1 MCFGGSSKTTT
12 VQKVPEYIEQG
23 GKDVLARATALADK
37 PFEPFSGQRVADFS
51 ADQQTAFQQLRD
63 LIAGAPQV
71 GGEAI
76 QGARDFAAAP
86 AQSLSTERIVDED
99 GRLGAISDYM
109 NPFVDQA
116 LQPALRK
123 IQEQADAQRKRIG
136 AGATSAGAF
145 GDARHGIMEAMLGRD
160 TSMAMGDT
168 ASQFYLDAFRD
179 ALGLRQGDLS
189 RMTDIDKTNALFA
202 EQGLDRLFQGSGAVL
217 DRAGQDQ
224 QQGLQ
229 LIQSLLS
236 SGGIQQGAD
245 QAELDAAYQEFLRQ
259 YGHDFDVVSA
269 MASALS
275 GLPYTRTTTTTQPN
289 NSLMGLLGSGL
300 GAFAGTEA
308 GAGALAAGAQALP
321 AVLAAI

>member
-1 MCFGGSSKTTT
+1 MGKKSKTTT

-23 GKDVLARATALADK
+23 GKEVIAKSQQLADK
-37 PFEPFSGQRVADFS
+37 PFEAYTGERVADFS
-51 ADQQTAFQQLRD
+51 ADQMTAFQQLRD

-76 QGARDFAAAP
+76 QGARDFASAP
-86 AQSLSTERIVDED
+86 AQSLTTERIVDED

-116 LQPALRK
+116 LQPALRA

-136 AGATSAGAF
+136 AGATSSGAF

-160 TSMAMGDT
+160 TSTAMGDT
-168 ASQFYLDAFRD
+168 ASKFYLDAFRD
-179 ALGLRQGDLS
+179 ALGLRQGDLG

-224 QQGLQ
+224 QQGLR
-229 LIQSLLS
+229 LIESLLS
-236 SGGIQQGAD
+236 SGTMQQGNE
-245 QAELDAAYQEFLRQ
+245 QAGLDAAYKEFLRQ

-275 GLPYTRTTTTTQPN
+275 GVPYTRTQTTTQPD
-289 NSLMGLLGSGL
+289 NSVWGTVGSAAGSLL
-300 GAFAGTEA
+300 GTEA
-308 GAGALAAGAQALP
+308 MG
-321 AVLAAI
+321 AAIAAMI

>member
-1 MCFGGSSKTTT
+1 MCFGSSKTTT
-12 VQKVPEYIEQG
+12 VQKVPEYIETA
-23 GKDVLARATALADK
+23 GKQVIKQSQALADK
-37 PFEPFSGQRVADFS
+37 PFEAYTGQRVADFS
-51 ADQQTAFQQLRD
+51 GDQQTAFQQLRD

-71 GGEAI
+71 GGEAV

-86 AQSLSTERIVDED
+86 AQNLTTERIVDEN
-99 GRLGAISDYM
+99 GRLGPIADYM
-109 NPFVDQA
+109 SPFIDQA
-116 LQPALRK
+116 LQPALRR

-136 AGATSAGAF
+136 AGATSAGAY

-160 TSMAMGDT
+160 TSTAMGDT

-179 ALGLRQGDLS
+179 ALGLRQGDLG

-245 QAELDAAYQEFLRQ
+245 QAGLDAAFQEFLRE
-259 YGHDFDVVSA
+259 YGHDFDVVAA

-275 GLPYTRTTTTTQPN
+275 GVPYTRTQTTTQPN
-289 NSLMGLLGSGL
+289 NSLLGTLGSAAGSL
-300 GAFAGTEA
+300 LGTEA
-308 GAGALAAGAQALP
+308 MG
-321 AVLAAI
+321 AAIASMI

>member
-12 VQKVPEYIEQG
+12 VQKVPKYIEEG
-23 GKDVLARATALADK
+23 GKEVIAKSQALADK
-37 PFEPFSGQRVADFS
+37 PFEAYTGQRVADFTG
-51 ADQQTAFQQLRD
+51 DQQTAFQQLRD
-63 LIAGAPQV
+63 MIAGAPQV

-76 QGARDFAAAP
+76 QGARDFAGAP
-86 AQSLSTERIVDED
+86 AQHLTTERIVDED
-99 GRLGAISDYM
+99 GRLGAISDYL

-116 LQPALRK
+116 LQPALRR

-160 TSMAMGDT
+160 TSTAMGDT

-189 RMTDIDKTNALFA
+189 RMTELDKTNALFN
-202 EQGLDRLFQGSGAVL
+202 EQALDRLFQGSGAVL

-224 QQGLQ
+224 QQGLR
-229 LIQSLLS
+229 LIESLLS
-236 SGGIQQGAD
+236 SGTMQQGNEQAD
-245 QAELDAAYQEFLRQ
+245 LDADFQEFLRR

-275 GLPYTRTTTTTQPN
+275 GVPFTRTQTTTQPN
-289 NSLMGLLGSGL
+289 NSLFGTLGSAAGSL
-300 GAFAGTEA
+300 LGTEA
-308 GAGALAAGAQALP
+308 MGTAIAGL
-321 AVLAAI
+321 I

>member
-1 MCFGGSSKTTT
+1 MGNKNSKTTT

-23 GKDVLARATALADK
+23 GKEVLRRSQALADK
-37 PFEPFSGQRVADFS
+37 PFEAYTGQRVADFS
-51 ADQQTAFQQLRD
+51 GDQQSAFQQLRD

-76 QGARDFAAAP
+76 QGARDFASAP
-86 AQSLSTERIVDED
+86 AQHLTTERIVDED

-116 LQPALRK
+116 LQPALRA

-160 TSMAMGDT
+160 TSTAMGDT
-168 ASQFYLDAFRD
+168 ASRFYLDAFRD
-179 ALGLRQGDLS
+179 ALGLRQGDLG
-189 RMTDIDKTNALFA
+189 RMTELDKTNALFA

-217 DRAGQDQ
+217 NRAGQDQ

-229 LIQSLLS
+229 LIQSLLA
-236 SGGIQQGAD
+236 SGGLQQGAD
-245 QAELDAAYQEFLRQ
+245 QAELDAAYQEFLRN
-259 YGHDFDVVSA
+259 YGHDFDVVAA

-275 GLPYTRTTTTTQPN
+275 GVPYTRTQTTTQPD
-289 NSLMGLLGSGL
+289 NSLFGLLGSGL
-300 GAFAGTEA
+300 GSFAGTEA
-308 GAGALAAGAQALP
+308 GAGAIAKGLSALAAF
-321 AVLAAI
+321 

>member
-1 MCFGGSSKTTT
+1 MGKKSKTTT

-23 GKDVLARATALADK
+23 GKEVIAKSQQLADK
-37 PFEPFSGQRVADFS
+37 PFEAYTGERVADFS
-51 ADQQTAFQQLRD
+51 ADQMTAFQQLRD

-76 QGARDFAAAP
+76 QGARDFASAP
-86 AQSLSTERIVDED
+86 AQSLTTERIVDED

-116 LQPALRK
+116 LQPALRA

-136 AGATSAGAF
+136 AGATSSGAF

-160 TSMAMGDT
+160 TSTAMGDT
-168 ASQFYLDAFRD
+168 ASKFYLDAFRD
-179 ALGLRQGDLS
+179 ALGLRQGDLG
-189 RMTDIDKTNALFA
+189 RMTDVDKTNALFA

-236 SGGIQQGAD
+236 SGTMQQGNE
-245 QAELDAAYQEFLRQ
+245 QAGLDADFQEFLRK
-259 YGHDFDVVSA
+259 YGHDFDVVGM

-275 GLPYTRTTTTTQPN
+275 GVPYTREQTTTQPN
-289 NSLMGLLGSGL
+289 NSALGFLGSGL
-300 GAFAGTEA
+300 GSLLGTEA
-308 GAGALAAGAQALP
+308 MGSAIAGM
-321 AVLAAI
+321 I